1 MAIKTGAI
9 KPDPQT
15 TQQPQIQQQQQQQ
28 QLKQNPESHSV
39 ILVTAGYDNTIR
51 FWEALSGICSR
62 TIQHPNSVGNS
73 TKLFVNNPNWM
84 FIDIFFVVYAAS
96 EQTMY
101 FTRQAIFSSRRFV
114 FTEARTYLP
123 FTRIDLSHYCR
134 QPLCAAIWH

>member
-73 TKLFVNNPNWM
+73 TKLFVNNPN
-84 FIDIFFVVYAAS
+84 
-96 EQTMY
+96 
-101 FTRQAIFSSRRFV
+101 
-114 FTEARTYLP
+114 
-123 FTRIDLSHYCR
+123 
-134 QPLCAAIWH
+134 